1 VLKRSARQAA
11 LRRPVHL
18 VHNCTV
24 VSWGEHGRGHPPSAG
39 RLVELIAQRFR
50 VLSEPT
56 RIKLLDLLRDGPA
69 TVAELTQASGSSQQN
84 VSKHLGILH
93 QASIVSRQKRG
104 TSVQYAIAD
113 ESVFELCE
121 HVCGGLR
128 RQLAELGS
136 VLASA

>member
-1 VLKRSARQAA
+1 MVAVSHPL
-11 LRRPVHL
+11 PDPL
-18 VHNCTV
+18 V
-24 VSWGEHGRGHPPSAG
+24 G
-39 RLVELIAQRFR
+39 LIAQRFR

-69 TVAELTQASGSSQQN
+69 SVRQLAAASDSSQQN

-93 QASIVSRQKRG
+93 QAGIVSREKRG
-104 TSVQYAIAD
+104 TSVVYAIAD
-113 ESVFELCE
+113 DSVFELCE

-136 VLASA
+136 ALAVA